1 MGVCGGGVWTD
12 VVWRHAGA
20 CLCMYVGVCVG
31 LCVCGWGCVAV
42 DVCAHVCIYVGG
54 CGCVCTRV
62 YMCGWVWMC
71 VHACVYVWMAV
82 DVCARASNVLPLH
95 VSMTEVHLCLH
106 SLRSRGCLLHS
117 GETFV

>member
-1 MGVCGGGVWTD
+1 
-12 VVWRHAGA
+12 
-20 CLCMYVGVCVG
+20 
-31 LCVCGWGCVAV
+31 
-42 DVCAHVCIYVGG
+42 
-54 CGCVCTRV
+54 
-62 YMCGWVWMC
+62 MC